1 MKIELTPIGY
11 VKNSRKEIKDDHWG
25 EVISEIELTSEFT
38 EDALK
43 GIEEFSHVEV
53 IYYFDKADK
62 NKIQKGTRHPRNNT
76 DLPEVGMFA
85 QRGKDRPNHLGLSLV
100 RLIGC
105 KDKSLSVK
113 WLDAIDGTPVLD
125 IKPVIRGF
133 LPEPGEEIKQPLWI
147 SELMKDYW
155 KKNNSK

>member
-11 VKNSRKEIKDDHWG
+11 VKNSRKEIKNDHWG
-25 EVISEIELTSEFT
+25 EVISEIELTGEFT

-62 NKIQKGTRHPRNNT
+62 NKINKGTRHPRNNKE
-76 DLPEVGMFA
+76 LPEVGIFA
-85 QRGKDRPNHLGLSLV
+85 QRGKDRPNHIGLTIANVIKREAKVLT
-100 RLIGC
+100 
-105 KDKSLSVK
+105 VK
-113 WLDAIDGTPVLD
+113 GLDAIDGTPIVD
-125 IKPVIRGF
+125 IKPVIKEF
-133 LPEPGEEIKQPLWI
+133 LPNEEIFQPKWV

-155 KKNNSK
+155 K